1 MVATRNELAESWRHR
16 LETGQPDVVVHG
28 DGFLTISLRRH
39 GVHIAAGQAMDLVL
53 AFADVAVS
61 LEPGD
66 ERLDWDTGG
75 IEIERATAHALI
87 AFGIREA
94 RADEGYDLAVAPA

>member
-1 MVATRNELAESWRHR
+1 MRNDLAESWRHR
-16 LETGQPDVVVHG
+16 LETGQADVVVQS

-39 GVHIAAGQAMDLVL
+39 GVHIAA
-53 AFADVAVS
+53 FADVSVS

-66 ERLDWDTGG
+66 ERIDWDTGG
-75 IEIERATAHALI
+75 IEIEPATAHALV

-94 RADEGYDLAVAPA
+94 RADEGYDLAAAPA